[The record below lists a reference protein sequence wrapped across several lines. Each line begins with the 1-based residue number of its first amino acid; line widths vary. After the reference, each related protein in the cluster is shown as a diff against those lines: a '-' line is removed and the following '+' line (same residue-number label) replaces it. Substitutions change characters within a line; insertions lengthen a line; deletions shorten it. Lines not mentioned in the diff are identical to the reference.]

1 MLKQSQPLPPLTVM
15 KPKFATTIAWQQ
27 SELLMQPVYIRTIDN
42 LRKVLEESSWKGD
55 YQEYRI
61 WAEDIPLEQRTQ
73 FALLQQEVRTAAP
86 QDVEALEIAL
96 AELPAPFSGYN
107 LILTQGTT
115 EKSLDLWDLCYQ
127 VCFVDPDLTAEAPIV
142 TVDTTLLDECG
153 EVDWTALEA
162 KTKQIVQQAFATIE
176 EEA

>member
-1 MLKQSQPLPPLTVM
+1 MLKRCQPFLTSM

-42 LRKVLEESSWKGD
+42 LRKVLKESPWKGD

-61 WAEDIPLEQRTQ
+61 WADDVSEETRVQ

-86 QDVEALEIAL
+86 QDVEALEMAL
-96 AELPAPFSGYN
+96 EKLPAPFSGYN
-107 LILTQGTT
+107 LVLTNGQI
-115 EKSLDLWDLCYQ
+115 EKSIDLWNLCYQ
-127 VCFVDPDLTAEAPIV
+127 VCFVDPDLSAETPIV
-142 TVDTTLLDECG
+142 TVDTSLLDEAG

-162 KTKQIVQQAFATIE
+162 KTKQIVQQAFATL
-176 EEA
+176 EA

>member
-1 MLKQSQPLPPLTVM
+1 MLKLLQPCPLTSM
-15 KPKFATTIAWQQ
+15 KPQFATTIAWQQ

-61 WAEDIPLEQRTQ
+61 WAEDIPEEKRTQ

-96 AELPAPFSGYN
+96 EQLPAPFSGYN
-107 LILTQGTT
+107 LVLTQGTT
-115 EKSLDLWDLCYQ
+115 EKTIDLWNLCYQ
-127 VCFVDPDLTAEAPIV
+127 VCFVDPDLTAETPIV
-142 TVDTTLLDECG
+142 TVDTSLLDEAG

-176 EEA
+176 EA